1 MKVHHSF
8 ALMHWH
14 QVVLP
19 KARREGPA
27 WLYFAAKSL
36 VSVSVYLQYRKR
48 HILTK
53 KRKRPQILTDE
64 LCLEVLDNVINPLGN
79 FGK

>member
-1 MKVHHSF
+1 MKVHNSF

-36 VSVSVYLQYRKR
+36 VS
-48 HILTK
+48 IPWAT
-53 KRKRPQILTDE
+53 
-64 LCLEVLDNVINPLGN
+64 LENNLSMPNSDSFSSPLMI
-79 FGK
+79 FSSPYF